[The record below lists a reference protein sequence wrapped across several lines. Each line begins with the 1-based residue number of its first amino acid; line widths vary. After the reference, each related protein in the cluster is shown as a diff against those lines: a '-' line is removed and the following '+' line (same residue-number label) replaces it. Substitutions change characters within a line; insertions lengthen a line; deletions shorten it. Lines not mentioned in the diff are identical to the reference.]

1 MKKVLAQS
9 EIPVG
14 DLGPMVD
21 VAGCWKFHEPVF
33 FRYHVL
39 FHHFILVEEGRVSAE
54 TPLGKFVAHAGD
66 ILCLRP
72 AEWSQ
77 YVTVPN
83 TTTYQA
89 QIAFAA
95 APFDRATPVLPGF
108 GLLPI
113 HTRLGS
119 RWDSVRRTFDL
130 ICHELPQNSLP
141 SQMRW
146 KAGVYHLLEEI
157 AAAAIGET
165 SEHEQDALERYRLLL
180 TAVAGDS
187 PTVAGF
193 AREMGMSRQHFC
205 RVFKQRFSVSPQTCR
220 IAARL
225 NEALRRLRTGKDSVK
240 IIAHSLGF
248 SGAKGLTR
256 ALQAHLGVTSSQARI
271 HKDRLPEL
279 SQLMLDGFVLNRH
292 VLPPGKSYE
301 DLMARYEPLEKH
313 PKS

>member
-1 MKKVLAQS
+1 MNKVSTLS
-9 EIPVG
+9 EIPVRG
-14 DLGPMVD
+14 LGPIVD
-21 VAGCWKFHEPVF
+21 VAGCFKFQEPVF

-54 TPLGKFVAHAGD
+54 TPLGKFEAHAGE

-77 YVTVPN
+77 YVTAPN
-83 TTTYQA
+83 TMTYQA

-95 APFDRATPVLPGF
+95 APLDRATPVLPGL

-113 HTRLGS
+113 HTKLGTH
-119 RWDSVRRTFDL
+119 WESVRRTFDL

-146 KAGVYHLLEEI
+146 KAGVFQLLEEI
-157 AAAAIGET
+157 AAAALGET
-165 SEHEQDALERYRLLL
+165 SEYEHDALERYRLLL
-180 TAVAGDS
+180 TSVAGEP

-193 AREMGMSRQHFC
+193 AREMGVSRQHFC
-205 RVFKQRFSVSPQTCR
+205 RVFRQRFGVSPQNYR
-220 IAARL
+220 IVARL
-225 NEALRRLRTGKDSVK
+225 NDALRRLRTGRDSVK
-240 IIAHSLGF
+240 SIAYSLGF

-256 ALQAHLGVTSSQARI
+256 ALQTHLGLSSSEARR
-271 HKDRLPEL
+271 HKEKLPEL
-279 SQLMLDGFVLNRH
+279 SQAMLDSYVLNQH
-292 VLPPGKSYE
+292 ILPPGKSYE
-301 DLMARYEPLEKH
+301 DLMERYAPLEKR